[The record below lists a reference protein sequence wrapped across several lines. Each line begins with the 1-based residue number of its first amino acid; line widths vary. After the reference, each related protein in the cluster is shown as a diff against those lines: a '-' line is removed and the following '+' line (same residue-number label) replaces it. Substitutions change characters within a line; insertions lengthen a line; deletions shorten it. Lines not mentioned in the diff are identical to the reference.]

1 MENDKRTLILPPTK
15 TTNQPTPNEIRLLK
29 IKRENLEMINIS
41 QDDVDFI
48 MQEIQKNQITKNF
61 ENFWIFYLKFQ
72 AGNFFSDLLGRYF
85 FLDIPFP

>member
-41 QDDVDFI
+41 QDDVDII
-48 MQEIQKNQITKNF
+48 MQEIQKIKSRK
-61 ENFWIFYLKFQ
+61 IFYPKF
-72 AGNFFSDLLGRYF
+72 
-85 FLDIPFP
+85 

>member
-48 MQEIQKNQITKNF
+48 MQEIQKIKPRK
-61 ENFWIFYLKFQ
+61 IFLSEILSWKIFVRS
-72 AGNFFSDLLGRYF
+72 F
-85 FLDIPFP
+85 

>member
-29 IKRENLEMINIS
+29 IKRENLEMIDIS

-48 MQEIQKNQITKNF
+48 MQEIQKIKSRKILKSF
-61 ENFWIFYLKFQ
+61 GIFYPKFKL
-72 AGNFFSDLLGRYF
+72 GNISARFFRSF
-85 FLDIPFP
+85 FTVTCS

>member
-48 MQEIQKNQITKNF
+48 MQEFQKIKSRK
-61 ENFWIFYLKFQ
+61 IFYPKF
-72 AGNFFSDLLGRYF
+72 
-85 FLDIPFP
+85 

>member
-48 MQEIQKNQITKNF
+48 MQEIQKIKSRK
-61 ENFWIFYLKFQ
+61 KFSPK
-72 AGNFFSDLLGRYF
+72 F
-85 FLDIPFP
+85 